1 MKDSRFLRRKFRR
14 SPKQQYS
21 VITSVG
27 PIGKRDVQQ
36 FQSKTIALYGTNKYP
51 FTKKVYYITRQQCKK
66 KKTITKKKTKAIP
79 QTSDS
84 TGSQQVDDIYVIS
97 QVNEDFQLGH
107 QCLFLRGMSTCCEGE
122 TNKLRLAK
130 FHWIHLFKHLHVYS
144 TAATMQMHQLITQ
157 KRLLSG
163 ALTSSACLLT

>member
-1 MKDSRFLRRKFRR
+1 MGQTNILSLKKFIILH
-14 SPKQQYS
+14 
-21 VITSVG
+21 VNN
-27 PIGKRDVQQ
+27 
-36 FQSKTIALYGTNKYP
+36 A
-51 FTKKVYYITRQQCKK
+51 K

-122 TNKLRLAK
+122 TNQLRLAK
-130 FHWIHLFKHLHVYS
+130 FH
-144 TAATMQMHQLITQ
+144 
-157 KRLLSG
+157 
-163 ALTSSACLLT
+163 